1 MNASIYDELSLWS
14 SHFGDLL
21 LRHLELRPGIE
32 ILDLGCGTG
41 FPLFELAMIHG
52 AESHVVGLDPWTDAI
67 ERARWRQE
75 FHQLPNVTIV
85 EANGTAIPFPD
96 GTFDLIVSNLGI
108 NNFTDPAAVLAEC
121 RRVIRPE
128 GRIVMTTNL
137 DGHMRELYALYAE
150 TLHALELERYLPRLD
165 AQRAHRGTTASHRA
179 LLESA
184 GFRITRS
191 YEEEFSM
198 RYIDGTAL
206 FNHFLTRIGF
216 LDGWKSIVDADDQ
229 HQVLTLLEQ
238 KLNRKASLDG
248 ELRMTIPML
257 YLEGEIRGV

>member
-1 MNASIYDELSLWS
+1 MDASIYDELSLWS

-67 ERARWRQE
+67 ERARSRQE
-75 FHQLPNVTIV
+75 YHQLPNVTIV
-85 EANGTAIPFPD
+85 EGDGAAIPFPEKS
-96 GTFDLIVSNLGI
+96 FDLIVSNLGI

-128 GRIVMTTNL
+128 GRIVITTNL
-137 DGHMRELYALYAE
+137 DGHMRELYEIYAE
-150 TLHALELERYLPRLD
+150 TLHELKLEIYLSSLE
-165 AQRAHRGTTASHRA
+165 ANRAHRGTVASHSA

-184 GFRITRS
+184 GFRITRI
-191 YEEEFSM
+191 YEEAFHM
-198 RYIDGTAL
+198 RYVDGTAL
-206 FNHFLTRIGF
+206 LNHFLTRIGF
-216 LDGWKSIVDADDQ
+216 LEGWTNVVNVADRQ
-229 HQVLTLLEQ
+229 RVLQLLER
-238 KLNRKASLDG
+238 KLNERAALDG

-257 YLEGEIRGV
+257 YLEAEA